1 MTPRKTKTYAL
12 IGDKK
17 NRNLPAYFSEMSV
30 DEIIQGQQ
38 VTKDILSKLKAKDTL
53 VVANIASL
61 GKSISD
67 IVETLNV
74 VADYKINLCL
84 AQENLSFKADKLPEV
99 ASSLLIALRLQQS
112 LISLRSKT
120 ALSERKA
127 KGIKLGRPY
136 GANPALK
143 LDDHKEEIK
152 KLLLTGVSKDKIA
165 EKFNVCRATVYNFVR
180 KNPELLS
187 GEVL

>member
-1 MTPRKTKTYAL
+1 MIYAL
-12 IGDKK
+12 VNSKKQQGTENIGSLAAIVDK
-17 NRNLPAYFSEMSV
+17 R
-30 DEIIQGQQ
+30 IQGDVVNQR
-38 VTKDILSKLKAKDTL
+38 ILKQLEPQDTL
-53 VVANIASL
+53 VIENVTVL
-61 GKSISD
+61 GKNVNE
-67 IVETLNV
+67 IVNALV
-74 VADYKINLCL
+74 MIADYKINLCL

-120 ALSERKA
+120 ALRERKA

-152 KLLLTGVSKDKIA
+152 KLLLTGVSKDDIA
-165 EKFNVCRATVYNFVR
+165 EQFNACRSTVYNFVK
-180 KNPELLS
+180 KNPELLLR
-187 GEVL
+187 E